1 MENKINWK
9 QKLTSRKLWVAI
21 VGVIVGMATTFGLP
35 ESEIAQVAGS
45 VVQAMSIVAYII
57 GEAKVDAAA
66 AKSGELSAL
75 FGGDKQGGDKQGG
88 DPEQ

>member
-66 AKSGELSAL
+66 AKSGELAAL
-75 FGGDKQGGDKQGG
+75 FGGDKQGGD
-88 DPEQ
+88 PEQ